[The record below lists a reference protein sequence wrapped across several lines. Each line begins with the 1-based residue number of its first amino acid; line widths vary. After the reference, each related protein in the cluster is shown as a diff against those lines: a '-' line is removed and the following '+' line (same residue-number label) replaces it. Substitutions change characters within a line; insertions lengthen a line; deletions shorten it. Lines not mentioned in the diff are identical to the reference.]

1 MIETGSEVASL
12 VREAALVTGR
22 ASGIGRAI
30 VEHFLDDMDVKR
42 MKRLWS
48 NRVGRAVSAP
58 AQASRLIIPLA
69 IAALIASACSSTT
82 KPSSTTAST
91 SSSTTTTASSQRT
104 PRGAPSPGV
113 TATTVNVGQ
122 VDDLTL
128 PISGLF
134 KGAQDGTQAYFDYV
148 NSLGGV
154 NGRKIKL
161 DAQDSAYSNGVV
173 ANNTAAQIKN
183 DFALVGGFSLDDAA
197 EEPLIA
203 SAKMPDVA
211 YPLDPELS
219 NLPASY
225 SPVPNNDNDFSTT
238 IFKVLKKKFPQII
251 KHVGILWANATPST
265 VLAEKAFERG
275 MKSQGFKIVYD
286 AGFTP
291 SQTTF
296 LANVLT
302 MKARGV
308 QLFFAQA
315 LPDAYAA
322 TVAKEM
328 QQQNFH
334 PINVE
339 ADAYSANLIKEGG
352 AAVNGM
358 YIEIGYLLY
367 LGADGHLPAVK
378 LFTKW
383 MKKADPSAN
392 FELQALFGWAAAQ
405 LFVEGLRNA
414 GSPPTRASLEAA
426 LNKITS
432 FSASGL
438 ITTSDPAHNVPGSCV
453 ILAQVQNGN
462 VVRVSPTPKSGFFC
476 LPGSLLPAPGFKPE
490 IRPAPRS

>member
-1 MIETGSEVASL
+1 
-12 VREAALVTGR
+12 
-22 ASGIGRAI
+22 
-30 VEHFLDDMDVKR
+30 
-42 MKRLWS
+42 
-48 NRVGRAVSAP
+48 
-58 AQASRLIIPLA
+58 
-69 IAALIASACSSTT
+69 
-82 KPSSTTAST
+82 
-91 SSSTTTTASSQRT
+91 
-104 PRGAPSPGV
+104 V
-113 TATTVNVGQ
+113 TATTVTVGQ

-173 ANNTAAQIKN
+173 ANDTAAQIQD

-203 SAKMPDVA
+203 KAKMPDVA

-219 NLPASY
+219 NLSTSY
-225 SPVPNNDNDFSTT
+225 SPVPNNDNDFPTT
-238 IFKVLKKKFPQII
+238 IFKVLKEKFPQTIT
-251 KHVGILWANATPST
+251 HVGILWANATPST
-265 VLAEKAFERG
+265 ILAEKAFERG

-334 PINVE
+334 PVNVE

-378 LFTKW
+378 LFTTW
-383 MKKADPSAN
+383 MKKADPDAN
-392 FELQALFGWAAAQ
+392 FELQSLFGWAAAQ

-414 GSPPTRASLEAA
+414 GSPPTRAGLEAA

-432 FSASGL
+432 FNASGL
-438 ITTSDPAHNVPGSCV
+438 LATSDPAQNVPGSCV

-462 VVRVSPTPKSGFFC
+462 VVRVSPTPKSGFIC
-476 LPGSLLPAPGFKPE
+476 SPGSLLPAPGFRPE
-490 IRPAPRS
+490 VRPVPPS